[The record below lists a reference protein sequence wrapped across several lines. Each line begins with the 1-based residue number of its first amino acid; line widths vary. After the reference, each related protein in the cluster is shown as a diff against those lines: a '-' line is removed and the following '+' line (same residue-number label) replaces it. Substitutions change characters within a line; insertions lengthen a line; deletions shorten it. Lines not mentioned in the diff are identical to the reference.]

1 MGARRPP
8 ASDDRVSADALIL
21 GFTWTQL
28 AAVMLAMLLG
38 GIAKGIVGIA
48 LPLVGLSV
56 MLLALPPKLAVA
68 TMVIPIMATNVQL
81 AASAGWHGLAEAF
94 SRFWPLML
102 SCIVSIFTVSLFAA
116 GWPAEA
122 ILLMLGF
129 VVLLFVA
136 MNVSRWKPHVPPRWE
151 RPVSIL
157 AGLASGLVGGATSA
171 YGPAL
176 TMFLIAV
183 GVPKHKWSASVGATF
198 GIGSLPLLA
207 GYVLNGMITPQVA
220 AVSATACVPAYA
232 GMWLGMRLQN
242 AMHPETFRKVLLAAL
257 ALMALN
263 LVRRGLS

>member
-1 MGARRPP
+1 MSVDG
-8 ASDDRVSADALIL
+8 LIF
-21 GFTWTQL
+21 GFTWTQI
-28 AAVMLAMLLG
+28 ATVMLAMLLG
-38 GIAKGIVGIA
+38 GICKGIVGIA

-56 MLLALPPKLAVA
+56 MLLTLPPKLAVA
-68 TMVIPIMATNVQL
+68 TMVIPIMLTNLQL
-81 AASAGWHGLAEAF
+81 AVSAGHQGLAEAF
-94 SRFWPLML
+94 SRVWPLML
-102 SCIVSIFTVSLFAA
+102 TCVVSIFAVSLYAA
-116 GWPAEA
+116 NWPAET

-171 YGPAL
+171 FGPPL
-176 TMFLIAV
+176 TMFLIAA

-198 GIGSLPLLA
+198 GVGSLPLLA
-207 GYVLNGMITPQVA
+207 GYLVNGMITPQVA
-220 AVSATACVPAYA
+220 AVSAVACVPAYA

-242 AMHPETFRKVLLAAL
+242 AMHPETFRKVLLVAL

-263 LVRRGLS
+263 LLRRGLA